1 MFFSLFLSLLH
12 PLIVAAQL
20 HIFHIF
26 TRQHSQGF
34 QAAEASEHASLD
46 SCQLVSSQE
55 QFQDFPRSI
64 ESTFTDVLQLV
75 VAQVAAEKKNNTVIK
90 TDLCMESYMV

>member
-1 MFFSLFLSLLH
+1 MPLLH
-12 PLIVAAQL
+12 LLIVAAQL
-20 HIFHIF
+20 HTFHIF

-34 QAAEASEHASLD
+34 EAAEASEHAALD

-55 QFQDFPRSI
+55 QFQDFPCSV

-75 VAQVAAEKKNNTVIK
+75 VAQVAAE
-90 TDLCMESYMV
+90 